1 MNGSQPDGQDDTTQ
15 HEIVIIKRRGGDGDE
30 PHKGGVWKIAHA
42 DFMTALMAFFLVM
55 WLIGISDEKTI
66 SGVAN
71 YFNPMRMSDAA
82 TKPKG
87 VFTMQPEGAR
97 ERGSG
102 TPSDTDVKGESRV
115 SEADEAKDGEITL
128 LGNPYEV
135 LEEIAKS
142 VDAREDGNT
151 SLHGDASGD
160 RSAMGFRDPFE
171 PDPGLEASERV
182 TPERQPQPVDLAAA
196 ARGGPDGSGRGE
208 RAGNKSGDNG
218 AQEGAP
224 ASADGSDAALSAEQT
239 QEAARTGSPQQLAQL
254 IEQAVDD
261 AGFPAIPGIQVS
273 ETPEGVLINISD
285 NAEFEMFGV
294 SSVRPTAELVVLLE
308 RIGKLLQARSE
319 PIVIRGHTDSLKFRS
334 DRNDNW
340 RLSTARAQM
349 AYYMLTRGGVPD
361 DRFRRIEGH
370 ADNDLKNA
378 ADPTAGENRR
388 VEILLLKGDR

>member
-1 MNGSQPDGQDDTTQ
+1 MNGSQADGQDDTTQ
-15 HEIVIIKRRGGDGDE
+15 QELVIIKRRGGDHDE

-71 YFNPMRMSDAA
+71 YFNPMRMSDAS

-115 SEADEAKDGEITL
+115 SEADETKNGEITL

-142 VDAREDGNT
+142 VDARKEGNT
-151 SLHGDASGD
+151 SLHGNASGD

-171 PDPGLEASERV
+171 PDPGLEASARA
-182 TPERQPQPVDLAAA
+182 TPERQSPMVDAAEA
-196 ARGGPDGSGRGE
+196 ARGGPDGSGRGA
-208 RAGNKSGDNG
+208 RAGNQSGDAG
-218 AQEGAP
+218 TQEGAA
-224 ASADGSDAALSAEQT
+224 ASADGGEAALSSAQM
-239 QEAARTGSPQQLAQL
+239 QEAARTGNPQQLARL
-254 IEQAVDD
+254 IEKTVDD
-261 AGFPAIPGIQVS
+261 AGFPSIPGIQVT

-294 SSVRPTAELVVLLE
+294 SSVRPTPELVVLLE
-308 RIGKLLQARSE
+308 RIGTLLQARAE
-319 PIVIRGHTDSLKFRS
+319 PIVIRGHTDSLQFRS